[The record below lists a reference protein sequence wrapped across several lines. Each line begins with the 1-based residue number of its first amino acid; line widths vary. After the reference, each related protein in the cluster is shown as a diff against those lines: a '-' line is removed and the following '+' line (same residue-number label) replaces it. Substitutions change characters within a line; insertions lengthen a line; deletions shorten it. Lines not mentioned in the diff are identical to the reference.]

1 MKVFQ
6 RLNLAAKQ
14 VGTLYHIT
22 NLDGMEF
29 IMRDNKLRRGS
40 YSGISFSR
48 DKMLNS
54 YIGDRP
60 RSYFKLII
68 DGNKLSNKYK
78 IEPYKYHS
86 RNDNV
91 NFRNEAE
98 ELIKVNEIPNV
109 DKYIKGVAFIYRN
122 FENNE
127 REFVSKYKNPLL
139 KYLDEMDTK
148 MFFVLIFVGILVII
162 GGVAIITSN
171 TDNDDSNLRTQIE
184 YCNARSTCHW
194 SSWRARCVCE

>member
-1 MKVFQ
+1 M
-6 RLNLAAKQ
+6 N
-14 VGTLYHIT
+14 
-22 NLDGMEF
+22 
-29 IMRDNKLRRGS
+29 
-40 YSGISFSR
+40 
-48 DKMLNS
+48 
-54 YIGDRP
+54 
-60 RSYFKLII
+60 
-68 DGNKLSNKYK
+68 
-78 IEPYKYHS
+78 
-86 RNDNV
+86 
-91 NFRNEAE
+91 
-98 ELIKVNEIPNV
+98 
-109 DKYIKGVAFIYRN
+109 
-122 FENNE
+122 ENNE